1 MVKKVGSIVFVVR
14 IGCYVG
20 NFCCLNF
27 VFVKLDYL
35 ELKKYKR
42 VILLINFFCFIFDF
56 FLLNCFIF
64 IIIFVFKRCL
74 FDSMK

>member
-1 MVKKVGSIVFVVR
+1 MDVISRVIFSGINVILMVKKVGSIVFVVR

-35 ELKKYKR
+35 DMKNIKELLY
-42 VILLINFFCFIFDF
+42 
-56 FLLNCFIF
+56 
-64 IIIFVFKRCL
+64 III
-74 FDSMK
+74 

>member
-35 ELKKYKR
+35 ELKK
-42 VILLINFFCFIFDF
+42 I
-56 FLLNCFIF
+56 
-64 IIIFVFKRCL
+64 
-74 FDSMK
+74 